1 MKHAMDDVITKLITD
16 KKKFKDVLQRIETL
30 TEMYSADT
38 MRHVL
43 HQIKTMVSEV
53 LNNG

>member
-1 MKHAMDDVITKLITD
+1 MKHAMDDVITKLIAD
-16 KKKFKDVLQRIETL
+16 KDKLKDVLKRIETL
-30 TEMYSADT
+30 TEMYSAET

-43 HQIKTMVSEV
+43 HQIKTMVSEA